1 MSSART
7 VVRGLLRAWIQQDCR
22 SPRYYTRRTQHH
34 ILVHGTFV
42 DVAAAAVAAGVVL
55 AAAGDVDF
63 VKLVFVFGCVVHM
76 TLGTLKYYMGLAEM
90 NSEETFEHLAF
101 VENLTGVRFHILKR
115 FQNYFYSIP
124 LCFLCPC

>member
-1 MSSART
+1 M
-7 VVRGLLRAWIQQDCR
+7 
-22 SPRYYTRRTQHH
+22 
-34 ILVHGTFV
+34 HGTFV
-42 DVAAAAVAAGVVL
+42 DVAAAAVGAGVVL

-101 VENLTGVRFHILKR
+101 VENLTGVRFRILER
-115 FQNYFYSIP
+115 FQNYFYRIP
-124 LCFLCPC
+124 LYFLCPYC